1 MDWCNRFITF
11 LVRPIPARSSHS
23 LDSVAVESGLVTTLA
38 VVLWDVIVLVN
49 NLPARYSDF
58 SDIIE
63 KGNVDRLSAHR
74 PYDFP
79 SEHPPFGPIY
89 GLSEPEL
96 EALRTYLVENLAKGI
111 IQPSKSP
118 TGAPILFLKKK
129 DDSLRLCV
137 VYRGLN
143 KVTMRNRYPLP
154 LIPALL
160 DRLQTGRIFAKIGRL
175 QFGVHQAWDE

>member
-1 MDWCNRFITF
+1 MVTEATIPLVLQVGAHQEELTFYLIATPQHPIVLGLSWLETHNPTVDWCNRFITF

-89 GLSEPEL
+89 GLSKPEL
-96 EALRTYLVENLAKGI
+96 EALHTYLVENLAKG
-111 IQPSKSP
+111 
-118 TGAPILFLKKK
+118 F
-129 DDSLRLCV
+129 
-137 VYRGLN
+137 
-143 KVTMRNRYPLP
+143 M
-154 LIPALL
+154 
-160 DRLQTGRIFAKIGRL
+160 
-175 QFGVHQAWDE
+175 